1 MGIRGGVS
9 ELGGTSSMQ
18 ANVGLEKTKV
28 KLDLRRETK
37 RPGLQSLKTENN
49 ISKFRPAHRLQNGDG
64 EEKVNLVGGKSGQSG
79 SEIVVPSTRQSAVVL
94 GDGGNRKALGK
105 KR

>member
-1 MGIRGGVS
+1 MGVRGGVS
-9 ELGGTSSMQ
+9 KLGGASSMQ
-18 ANVGLEKTKV
+18 ANVGLETTNV

-37 RPGLQSLKTENN
+37 RPGLHSLKTENN
-49 ISKFRPAHRLQNGDG
+49 ISIFRPAHRLQNGDG

-79 SEIVVPSTRQSAVVL
+79 SEILVPSTRRSAVVL
-94 GDGGNRKALGK
+94 GDGGKMKALGK